1 VAARVL
7 DASVSDAT
15 DVGGVGGTLAGNL
28 LSLAAARATLEHV
41 LTEAAFEHMIALAVR
56 FEQGV
61 ADAIGRHGLG
71 WHVSRIGCR
80 VEYLFS
86 PEPPRTGAE
95 GNDVFDA
102 ELDAYMH
109 LYMLNRDI
117 LITPFHMMA
126 IMCPA
131 TTERDVDRHTA
142 IFGEAAAE
150 LASG

>member
-1 VAARVL
+1 
-7 DASVSDAT
+7 
-15 DVGGVGGTLAGNL
+15 
-28 LSLAAARATLEHV
+28 
-41 LTEAAFEHMIALAVR
+41 MIALAAR

-61 ADAIGRHGLG
+61 ADAIARHGLD

-109 LYMLNRDI
+109 LYMLNRGHPDHAVPHDGDHVPGDRPSRTSTATRRSSARRPRSSPG
-117 LITPFHMMA
+117 LELGRFDPITKLWSQA
-126 IMCPA
+126 Q
-131 TTERDVDRHTA
+131 
-142 IFGEAAAE
+142 
-150 LASG
+150 